1 MIISIIFYWMI
12 LVRISNISKTN
23 IMLNSINIRKAVH
36 WIIFVIMFLKEVM
49 FYFNYNKK
57 GYYFQSSI
65 NILIFL
71 NYFLLICENIIF
83 SHQQMKPLILYFS
96 NTLLKQTVTIILLI
110 GLPVAIPFIMY
121 ELFSIFTIEADK
133 INFVDFK
140 KPILP
145 SSA

>member
-1 MIISIIFYWMI
+1 
-12 LVRISNISKTN
+12 
-23 IMLNSINIRKAVH
+23 
-36 WIIFVIMFLKEVM
+36 MFLKEVM
-49 FYFNYNKK
+49 LYFNNNKK

-65 NILIFL
+65 NILIF
-71 NYFLLICENIIF
+71 NYFLLICVNIIF